1 MDVLWLLVVGLLFG
15 GWLALDG
22 FNIGVG
28 LTLPW
33 VTRPGA
39 ERRLALT
46 AVGPFLLANE
56 VWLVATAGVL
66 SAGFPEAEGRVL
78 SGLYPVVA
86 VLLVSWAVRDAGF
99 WFRSRGVSD
108 TWRRTWEGA
117 ITAGSLGLAVTSGLV
132 IGNLVGGV
140 PDGRP
145 GIGILDPLA
154 LVCAV
159 AVTGL
164 LALHGAVFLG
174 LRLPVANGAAASALA
189 RRLVLPVAGLGLL
202 TVLLALPLGGLARPW
217 PALAI
222 GIVALAAVAG
232 TGRALAAG
240 RTGVA
245 FTFTTLAGLL
255 TVLALGVGLAPGM
268 LDQAAAHDS
277 LRTFGKMALP
287 VLPVLLLMQAWL
299 WWIFRR
305 RVDRDSVA
313 FF

>member
-33 VTRPGA
+33 VTRPGP

-66 SAGFPEAEGRVL
+66 SGGFPQAEGRVL
-78 SGLYPVVA
+78 SGLYPVVT
-86 VLLVSWAVRDAGF
+86 VLLVSWAIRDAGF
-99 WFRSRGVSD
+99 WFRSRVGSGS
-108 TWRRTWEGA
+108 WHRFWEGA
-117 ITAGSLGLAVTSGLV
+117 ITGGSLGLAVTSGLV
-132 IGNLVGGV
+132 LGNLLGGV
-140 PDGRP
+140 PDGHP
-145 GIGILDPLA
+145 GIGILDPLS

-174 LRLPVANGAAASALA
+174 LRLPVANGTAALALA
-189 RRLVLPVAGLGLL
+189 RRLVLPVAGSGLL
-202 TVLLALPLGGLARPW
+202 TVLLALPLGGLPRPW
-217 PALAI
+217 PALA
-222 GIVALAAVAG
+222 VAVLALAAVAAAW
-232 TGRALAAG
+232 RALAAG
-240 RTGVA
+240 RAGAA
-245 FTFTTLAGLL
+245 FACTTLASLL
-255 TVLALGVGLAPGM
+255 AVFALGIGLAPGM
-268 LDQAAAHDS
+268 LDTAAARGTLH
-277 LRTFGKMALP
+277 TFGKMALP
-287 VLPVLLLMQAWL
+287 VLPFLLLAQAWL
-299 WWIFRR
+299 WWVFRR